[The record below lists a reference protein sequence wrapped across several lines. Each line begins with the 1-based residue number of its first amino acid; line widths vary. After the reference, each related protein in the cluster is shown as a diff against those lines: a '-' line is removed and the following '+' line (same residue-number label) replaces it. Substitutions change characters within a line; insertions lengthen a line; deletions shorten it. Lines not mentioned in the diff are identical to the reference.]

1 MAEAKFKILK
11 STELFPIRNNP
22 NPEAIGMKYDVELH
36 DADNIIVNYR
46 VTVIEGNPIDRWEIY
61 DTQGNNIGSGSYLG
75 KKIID
80 FIKLDISCKSFV
92 NDDGIEQWFNEQDF
106 N

>member
-1 MAEAKFKILK
+1 MPEAKFKILK

-46 VTVIEGNPIDRWEIY
+46 VTVIEGNPDKWEIY
-61 DTQGNNIGSGSYLG
+61 DTRGNNIGPGSYLG
-75 KKIID
+75 KKIVD
-80 FIKLDISCKSFV
+80 FIKLDAACKAFV
-92 NDDGIEQWFNEQDF
+92 NDDGIDQWFNEQDF